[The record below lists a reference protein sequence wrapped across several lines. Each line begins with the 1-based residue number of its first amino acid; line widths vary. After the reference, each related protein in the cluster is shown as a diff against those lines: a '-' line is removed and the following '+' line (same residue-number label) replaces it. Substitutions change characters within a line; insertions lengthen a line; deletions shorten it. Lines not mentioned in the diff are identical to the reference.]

1 MSFITSLPHIWGPQK
16 VLLEDCLDV
25 GQVGVITDQVGQVE
39 ALDHAEVDL
48 YVTQITQ
55 VTHLKIARN
64 SLAEINGTT
73 HNPVC
78 PCIGGNFVFKP
89 IKLNRT

>member
-16 VLLEDCLDV
+16 VLLEDCLYV

-48 YVTQITQ
+48 HVTQITH
-55 VTHLKIARN
+55 VTHLKIARILWLKLMEPLIIQFALVLEVILFL
-64 SLAEINGTT
+64 SL
-73 HNPVC
+73 
-78 PCIGGNFVFKP
+78 
-89 IKLNRT
+89 LN